1 MPSLGL
7 LTRGRSCGFEA
18 LKSKMTEKSEP
29 FVEIFK
35 DPEHAARYAAGPAKF
50 MPGFHDVHRMA
61 GVLIREYAPP
71 DAHVLVHGAGG
82 GLELEAFARENL
94 DWTFVGVDPAKP
106 MLDEARMRLGELNE
120 RVTLHHG
127 FAEDAP
133 AGPFDA
139 ATSLLTLHFLSAA
152 DRKKTVSE
160 IVRRLKPGSPFVTA
174 HCSFPQDPEHRDAWL
189 ARHREFTMA
198 SGVDAEE
205 AERGRKDIADSLE
218 VFDPEIDEK
227 ILRDAGLSDVTLF
240 YTAFT
245 WRGWI
250 GRAL

>member
-1 MPSLGL
+1 MAEN
-7 LTRGRSCGFEA
+7 T
-18 LKSKMTEKSEP
+18 KP

-35 DPEHAARYAAGPAKF
+35 DPEHAAQYANGPAKF

-71 DAHVLVHGAGG
+71 NAHVLVHGAGG
-82 GLELEAFARENL
+82 GLELEAFARENPE
-94 DWTFVGVDPAKP
+94 WTFMGVDPAKP
-106 MLDEARMRLGELNE
+106 MLDEAKERLGELNE

-127 FAEDAP
+127 YAEDAP

-139 ATSLLTLHFLSAA
+139 ATSLLTLHFLNAA
-152 DRKKTVSE
+152 ERQKTVSE

-174 HCSFPQDPEHRDAWL
+174 HCSFSQDSKHRDAWL
-189 ARHREFTMA
+189 ARHREFAVA
-198 SGVDAEE
+198 SGIEAEE
-205 AERGRKDIADSLE
+205 ADNGRKDISDSLE
-218 VFDPEIDEK
+218 VFDPESDEK

-240 YTAFT
+240 YAAFT
-245 WRGWI
+245 WRGWF